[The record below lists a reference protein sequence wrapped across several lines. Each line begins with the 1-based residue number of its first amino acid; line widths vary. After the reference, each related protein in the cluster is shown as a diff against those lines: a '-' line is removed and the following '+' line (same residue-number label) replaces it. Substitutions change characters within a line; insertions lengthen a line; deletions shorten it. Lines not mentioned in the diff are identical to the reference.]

1 MVQNSYTTE
10 RLKLNRL
17 NLNDAPFIFEL
28 LNTEGWITFIGDRN
42 MKSKE
47 DAQEYIRKTLVDPN
61 IHYWL
66 VQTKK
71 EKLSIGL
78 ISFIKRDYLEHY
90 DLGFAFL
97 PAFQHKGFAYE
108 AAHKVL
114 CDRLKDADHKT
125 ILATVM
131 PENLNS
137 LKLLQKLGFQRI
149 KKMEHDHK
157 RLLLYGIRK
166 NQILPYTCLGN
177 SKDKQTR
184 KT

>member
-1 MVQNSYTTE
+1 MQKSYKTDRLILSPV
-10 RLKLNRL
+10 RLK
-17 NLNDAPFIFEL
+17 DAGFIFEL

-42 MKSKE
+42 IKSMK

-61 IHYWL
+61 LHYWL
-66 VQTKK
+66 VQTKT

-114 CDRLKDADHKT
+114 CDRLQDVDHKT
-125 ILATVM
+125 ILATAM

-137 LKLLQKLGFQRI
+137 LKLLQKLGFQQI

-157 RLLLYGIRK
+157 SLWLYGIRK
-166 NQILPYTCLGN
+166 N
-177 SKDKQTR
+177 
-184 KT
+184 